1 MTVNK
6 THAVEFLVSLGFAKA
21 VNWEDELLVS
31 RLGQL
36 PSKIDQDEVDEKF
49 QDLYSDIANSD
60 PDEPITFEGA
70 KKSKKKT
77 AKKKAAK
84 KKAVAEPAPEPKA
97 AKKKAAK
104 KEKPKP
110 VAKAGKKGGPPVKK
124 AKDTKPDSGEVV
136 ERDKF
141 GSRVGTISAKVNG
154 AITSEWKEGKEIAKE
169 LGISFTQARAR
180 LYHANQEG
188 IVECRRL
195 VQYRLNNGNKK

>member
-6 THAVEFLVSLGFAKA
+6 THAIEFLVSLGFAKA

-31 RLGQL
+31 RLGQI
-36 PSKIDQDEVDEKF
+36 PSKIDEEEVDEKF
-49 QDLYSDIANSD
+49 QDLYADLANSD

-77 AKKKAAK
+77 AKKKAVTKAEPKKEKSKPVAK
-84 KKAVAEPAPEPKA
+84 KEAP
-97 AKKKAAK
+97 AK
-104 KEKPKP
+104 KEKSKP
-110 VAKAGKKGGPPVKK
+110 VAKAKK
-124 AKDTKPDSGEVV
+124 AKPAKPDSGEVV

-141 GSRVGTISAKVNG
+141 GSRVGTISARVNG

-195 VQYRLNNGNKK
+195 VQYRLAKKKK

>member
-31 RLGQL
+31 RLGQI
-36 PSKIDQDEVDEKF
+36 PSKIDEDEVDEKF
-49 QDLYSDIANSD
+49 QDLYSDLANSD

-70 KKSKKKT
+70 KKSKKKAT
-77 AKKKAAK
+77 K
-84 KKAVAEPAPEPKA
+84 KKAVAKPAPEPKA
-97 AKKKAAK
+97 KAK
-104 KEKPKP
+104 KEKSKP
-110 VAKAGKKGGPPVKK
+110 VAKAKPAPAKKEKSKPVAKAKK
-124 AKDTKPDSGEVV
+124 AKPAKTESEVV

-154 AITSEWKEGKEIAKE
+154 AITDEWKEGKEIAKE

-195 VQYRLNNGNKK
+195 VQYRLAKKKK

>member
-6 THAVEFLVSLGFAKA
+6 TQAVEFLVALGFAKA
-21 VNWEDELLVS
+21 VGWKDELLVS

-36 PSKIDQDEVDEKF
+36 PSKIEEGEVPDGFEDLFEKI
-49 QDLYSDIANSD
+49 SNSD
-60 PDEPITFEGA
+60 PDEEITFEGA
-70 KKSKKKT
+70 KKPK
-77 AKKKAAK
+77 K
-84 KKAVAEPAPEPKA
+84 KKAVTKAEPEP
-97 AKKKAAK
+97 K

-110 VAKAGKKGGPPVKK
+110 IAKKK
-124 AKDTKPDSGEVV
+124 APAKKEKSKPGAKKAAPAKVESEVV

-169 LGISFTQARAR
+169 LKISFTQARAR

-195 VQYRLNNGNKK
+195 VQYRLAKKKK